1 MSLIE
6 KEVTMTIEGR
16 TASLSES
23 IYLYRGDR
31 NVDILFTITDA
42 KFKFNEYSGNILVES
57 TAKYATVKVL
67 KPNGTTFESN
77 KLSIVDNKVVL
88 EITQDFIDEITE
100 IGTHLV
106 QIQLWDTDNGRVT
119 LPPINFEVLEPIF

>member
-16 TASLSES
+16 NASLSEN
-23 IYLYRGDR
+23 IYLYQGDK
-31 NVDILFTITDA
+31 NIDILFTITDA

-67 KPNGTTFESN
+67 KPNGDTFTSD
-77 KLSIVDNKVVL
+77 KLSISDNKVIL
-88 EITQDFIDEITE
+88 TINQQFIDEITE
-100 IGTHLV
+100 VGTHLV
-106 QIQLWDTDNGRVT
+106 QIQLWDTENGRVT
-119 LPPINFEVLEPIF
+119 LPPVNFEVLEPIF

>member
-6 KEVTMTIEGR
+6 KEVTVTIEGR
-16 TASLSES
+16 NASLSEN
-23 IYLYRGDR
+23 IYLYQGDM
-31 NVDILFTITDA
+31 NIDILFTITDS

-67 KPNGTTFESN
+67 KPNGTTFTSQ
-77 KLSIVDNKVVL
+77 KLSIKDNKVVL
-88 EITQDFIDEITE
+88 TITQEFIDEITE
-100 IGTHLV
+100 IGVHLV

-119 LPPINFEVLEPIF
+119 IPPINFEVLAPIF

>member
-6 KEVTMTIEGR
+6 KEVTMTIEGS

-57 TAKYATVKVL
+57 TAKYATV
-67 KPNGTTFESN
+67 NGTPLASVGYNPFPCSA
-77 KLSIVDNKVVL
+77 
-88 EITQDFIDEITE
+88 
-100 IGTHLV
+100 
-106 QIQLWDTDNGRVT
+106 
-119 LPPINFEVLEPIF
+119 

>member
-16 TASLSES
+16 NASLSEN
-23 IYLYRGDR
+23 IYLYQGDK
-31 NVDILFTITDA
+31 NIDILFTITDA

-67 KPNGTTFESN
+67 KPNGDTFTSD
-77 KLSIVDNKVVL
+77 KLSILDNKVVL
-88 EITQDFIDEITE
+88 TINQQFIDEITE

-106 QIQLWDTDNGRVT
+106 QIQLWDTENGRVT
-119 LPPINFEVLEPIF
+119 LPPVNFEVLEPIF

>member
-6 KEVTMTIEGR
+6 KEVTMTIEGS

-57 TAKYATVKVL
+57 TAKYATVNVL
-67 KPNGTTFESN
+67 KPNGATFSSG
-77 KLSIVDNKVVL
+77 KLAIIDNKVVL
-88 EITQDFIDEITE
+88 TIDQQFIDEITE
-100 IGTHLV
+100 VGTHLV

>member
-6 KEVTMTIEGR
+6 KEVTMTIEGS
-16 TASLSES
+16 TATLSES

-57 TAKYATVKVL
+57 TAKYATVNVL
-67 KPNGTTFESN
+67 KPNGTTFSSER
-77 KLSIVDNKVVL
+77 LAIIDNKVVL
-88 EITQDFIDEITE
+88 TINQQFIDEVTE
-100 IGTHLV
+100 VGTHLV

>member
-6 KEVTMTIEGR
+6 KEVTVTIEGR
-16 TASLSES
+16 NASLSEN
-23 IYLYRGDR
+23 IYLYQGDM
-31 NVDILFTITDA
+31 NIDILFTITDS

-67 KPNGTTFESN
+67 KPNGTTFTSQQ
-77 KLSIVDNKVVL
+77 LSIKDNKVVL
-88 EITQDFIDEITE
+88 TITQDFIDEITE
-100 IGTHLV
+100 IGVHLV

-119 LPPINFEVLEPIF
+119 IPPINFEVLAPIF

>member
-1 MSLIE
+1 MSLIQ
-6 KEVTMTIEGR
+6 KEVIITIEGR

-23 IYLYRGDR
+23 IYLYKGDR
-31 NVDILFTITDA
+31 NIDILFTITDA
-42 KFKFNEYSGNILVES
+42 KFKFNENNGNILVES
-57 TAKYATVKVL
+57 SAKYATVKVL
-67 KPNGTTFESN
+67 KPNGITFESN

-106 QIQLWDTDNGRVT
+106 QIQLWDDGNGRVT
-119 LPPINFEVLEPIF
+119 LPPVNFEVLAPIF

>member
-6 KEVTMTIEGR
+6 KEVTMTIEGS

-23 IYLYRGDR
+23 IYLYRGDK
-31 NVDILFTITDA
+31 NIDILFTITDA

-57 TAKYATVKVL
+57 TAKYATVNVL
-67 KPNGTTFESN
+67 KPNGTTFSSK
-77 KLSIVDNKVVL
+77 KLGIIDNKVVL
-88 EITQDFIDEITE
+88 TIEQEFIDEITE
-100 IGTHLV
+100 VGTHLV

>member
-16 TASLSES
+16 NASLSEN
-23 IYLYRGDR
+23 IYLYQGDK
-31 NVDILFTITDA
+31 NIDILFTITDA

-67 KPNGTTFESN
+67 KPNGDTFTSD
-77 KLSIVDNKVVL
+77 KLSILDNKVIL
-88 EITQDFIDEITE
+88 TINQQFIDEITE

-106 QIQLWDTDNGRVT
+106 QIQLWDTENGRVT
-119 LPPINFEVLEPIF
+119 LPPVNFEVLEPIF

>member
-57 TAKYATVKVL
+57 TAKYATVNVL
-67 KPNGTTFESN
+67 KPNGTTFSSE
-77 KLSIVDNKVVL
+77 KLAIIDNKVVL
-88 EITQDFIDEITE
+88 TINQQFIDEVTE
-100 IGTHLV
+100 VGTHLV

>member
-6 KEVTMTIEGR
+6 KEVTMTIEGS
-16 TASLSES
+16 TATLSES

-57 TAKYATVKVL
+57 TAKYATVNVL
-67 KPNGTTFESN
+67 KPNGTTFSSE
-77 KLSIVDNKVVL
+77 KLAIIDNKVVL
-88 EITQDFIDEITE
+88 TINQQFIDEVTE
-100 IGTHLV
+100 VGTHLV